1 MYDNNYRFSLNKF
14 DYSFKFILVG
24 DTGVGKTSLISR
36 FIDGNFHPNHEYT
49 IGVEYGSKNI
59 SIGSKIIKLQIW
71 DTAGQ

>member
-1 MYDNNYRFSLNKF
+1 MYNNNSQYIQNKF

-36 FIDGNFHPNHEYT
+36 FIDGKFYPDHQYT

-59 SIGSKIIKLQIW
+59 SIGNKIIKLQIW